1 MNSIDSH
8 REGSSRYVALGSSF
22 AAGIGL
28 GARLEGSP
36 RACRRT
42 ANGYPQQLARLREL
56 AITAVTCSGAT
67 TGHVLHVGQCR
78 EGAQVSAVNGETGLV
93 TLTAGGNDVNYVGD
107 LMLMAYRARSRV
119 VRALTGPFW
128 KGLRPG

>member
-8 REGSSRYVALGSSF
+8 REESSRYVVLGSSF

-42 ANGYPQQLARLREL
+42 ANGYPQQLARLRGL
-56 AITAVTCSGAT
+56 AITDVTCSGAT
-67 TGHVLHVGQCR
+67 TGHVLHGGQCR
-78 EGAQVSAVNGETGLV
+78 EGAQVSAVKGETGLV